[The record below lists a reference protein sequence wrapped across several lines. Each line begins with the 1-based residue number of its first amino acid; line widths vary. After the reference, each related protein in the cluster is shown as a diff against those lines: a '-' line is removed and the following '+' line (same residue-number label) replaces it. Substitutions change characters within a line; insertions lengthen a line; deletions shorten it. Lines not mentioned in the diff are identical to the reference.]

1 MYKEVFTAMIGYLVD
16 RIQTNYALQL
26 IPNSFLSNS
35 TTSATFASILLQF
48 LLKVDQGIWE
58 GGRDFPWGF
67 LFFFSFFFFF
77 LGRGGGGG
85 RSF

>member
-1 MYKEVFTAMIGYLVD
+1 MMGMTMYKEVFTAMISYLVD

-48 LLKVDQGIWE
+48 LLKV
-58 GGRDFPWGF
+58 GRV
-67 LFFFSFFFFF
+67 L
-77 LGRGGGGG
+77 LLLLL
-85 RSF
+85 